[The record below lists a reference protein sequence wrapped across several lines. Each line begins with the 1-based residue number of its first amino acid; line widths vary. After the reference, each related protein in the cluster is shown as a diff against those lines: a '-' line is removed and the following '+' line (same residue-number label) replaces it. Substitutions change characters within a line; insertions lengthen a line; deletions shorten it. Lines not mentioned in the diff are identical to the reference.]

1 VRAGRTPASVAGR
14 GVEASTAVLLGIDE
28 PNSAMTTA
36 LSNRPVMT
44 AEVDTATFKRPL
56 DLQPGRRILPLEV
69 RTAMP

>member
-1 VRAGRTPASVAGR
+1 
-14 GVEASTAVLLGIDE
+14 LLGIDE

-44 AEVDTATFKRPL
+44 VEVDTATFKRPL